1 MISGPGTETNQ
12 NTMATPAT
20 STATPVMM
28 TTEAPTLPGDWEPTV
43 SGCQR
48 TADFWVWFY
57 SAPLDER
64 TVLGGPSQ
72 ITDCLAPTWSPELTY
87 AGSQCPPNYTPV
99 CEADA
104 VVTCCPT

>member
-1 MISGPGTETNQ
+1 
-12 NTMATPAT
+12 MATPAT
-20 STATPVMM
+20 STATPAGAAEAAA
-28 TTEAPTLPGDWEPTV
+28 TTTGAQTLAGDWRPTV
-43 SGCQR
+43 TGCQR
-48 TADFWVWFY
+48 ADDYWVWFY